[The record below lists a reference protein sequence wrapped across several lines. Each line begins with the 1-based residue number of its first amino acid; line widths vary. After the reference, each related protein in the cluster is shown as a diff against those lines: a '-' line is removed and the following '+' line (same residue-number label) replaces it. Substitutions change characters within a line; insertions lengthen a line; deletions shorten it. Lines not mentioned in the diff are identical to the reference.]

1 MIKFDKVTLEP
12 KFIDPSMCF
21 CNGGGGPDNGGN
33 AGNKVDAGKTGA
45 ISRGTIGLSRAD
57 MNRRADAQE
66 RGSREVANLSAG
78 ISDNISSGF
87 GRSPRG
93 EVAGGL
99 GDYDTGDDFVTST
112 EGAYRD
118 LDRRAAVGQMPNI
131 SQGLQTPLGRV
142 PTPTSVALG
151 ALNKFGMNRAQDI
164 RGQLST
170 GGVPVTDRFG
180 RIQGVVSEGTGPVAD
195 LLGAFGQNR
204 NVYTGGSGFAPST
217 SQLMSY
223 SPKPSGIAS
232 LPEAGSVFELDGRSF
247 LSTVNG
253 PIELKGTAEQNVVGD
268 FGLRSGATLDN
279 PVLSDKDLTNPSY
292 LDNVP
297 LQGVPD
303 GIDLRTGMPNFGP
316 QPQNVGLFGE
326 DPRAAGFRDLGN
338 NIQSIINN
346 EPLPDDQNMYGPGMP
361 DFGLNYKIDIA
372 QQDPQTYA
380 QNQALANQNMAQLE
394 YPTIEDRGSLYGRS
408 FDLPVRQRSLYEGF
422 ADPMSGITLGD
433 IAGPNPIVSLSD
445 LSDSANFGNPYAGT
459 TGGFVPT
466 KIEVDAQGRS
476 TIVPVGFGA
485 GGVVSLIKPATP

>member
-21 CNGGGGPDNGGN
+21 CGGGGGPDNGGN

-45 ISRGTIGLSRAD
+45 INRGTIGLSRAD

-93 EVAGGL
+93 EVAGGF

-118 LDRRAAVGQMPNI
+118 LDRRADVGQMPNI
-131 SQGLQTPLGRV
+131 SQGFETPLGRV

-253 PIELKGTAEQNVVGD
+253 PIELKGTAEQNVVGN
-268 FGLRSGATLDN
+268 FGLRSGATLEK
-279 PVLSDKDLTNPSY
+279 PVLSGKELTNPSY

-297 LQGVPD
+297 LQGVPG

-316 QPQNVGLFGE
+316 QPQNVGLFAPSIPPNFETETDAEFEARMDRKYGE
-326 DPRAAGFRDLGN
+326 QYEQDRARR
-338 NIQSIINN
+338 I
-346 EPLPDDQNMYGPGMP
+346 
-361 DFGLNYKIDIA
+361 
-372 QQDPQTYA
+372 
-380 QNQALANQNMAQLE
+380 NQALKDRYFENQSDVGVFTPPPTPAPSYPNQNIL
-394 YPTIEDRGSLYGRS
+394 TDRREVLPQQYG
-408 FDLPVRQRSLYEGF
+408 GF
-422 ADPMSGITLGD
+422 ADPLKQGNI
-433 IAGPNPIVSLSD
+433 PNLLTPS
-445 LSDSANFGNPYAGT
+445 GNPYA
-459 TGGFVPT
+459 
-466 KIEVDAQGRS
+466 
-476 TIVPVGFGA
+476 VPVGFGA